1 MGKRPRTPHFITG
14 IGDGNVH
21 DGKSNN
27 NKDISRLRGNK
38 DGNNSNSNSNGNINS
53 NGNGNSNSNNEDLTR
68 DSNKD
73 NGYNSR
79 HNHGSHNSL
88 NDQRHIRIREEL
100 LHRMDGE
107 DGGTYPADSWIDAF
121 HDRKTAIPVMDLNLE
136 NIGNRNS
143 AMGIGID
150 VNGIVKPVDSTGPW
164 QVSAFTFLGA
174 VVVIAIVLHFVAET
188 SSGASNNHK
197 NKSIDKDSSS
207 NRHHTGTNSRPY
219 QYRRR
224 QRQRRMQK
232 LRKKKTD
239 EWSDDEEPIQDGI
252 GQLSTSN
259 SMFSSFT
266 GIGDGRTEGNTNSNS
281 NPFDGGYGSPDPDP
295 YEYDQDYNEYENE
308 YDNNNRSVY
317 HQSDY
322 YQEPNSYLSSQDISL
337 RRTGNNTKD
346 SYDYYA
352 TNSQTPAPAMGKSGA
367 GSNRVGVVPTYR
379 SPSASKYLME
389 PTTTSSAKLSS
400 LVFRPSTTATT
411 PQRGISPMNSYS
423 SAGSD
428 PRQRQ
433 QQQRPRQRQ
442 TNYSSNDSVSSPI
455 WEMEKNGN
463 RSSNSS
469 NSNVNVNGKNHG
481 RHNNNAVTATTPSWS
496 SNQTPSSGRLRMPS
510 TPETY
515 TVGSALSWQHDENDD
530 TNTFQD
536 DLAVPSS
543 LLQQPKLMTSPKDNS
558 VDEFDLGI
566 VANRPTELGA
576 ARLLYSGSRFSSF
589 ASIRDIDGEGSQ
601 HSPNKNVENEGLET
615 SDDRE
620 TASGTWSH
628 HSGSGYGEIENIG
641 DSPTRSQYS
650 HHSHHSRSSNNNNV
664 SPSASTYST
673 SAHSHLLQDM
683 HQKSLLL
690 TPGNCEATPRIGN
703 ARKTIAFGHGAA
715 SSLDAAALLP
725 FSGTSGTIPII
736 PFVPHLEEQ
745 AQYTDTGL
753 SPVLFTNDPPPRSVI
768 MDELRLVEMETGNS
782 THWNIDISESSNNED
797 QSSFAGDYDDDQLDR
812 SAFMESSDHGSASYD
827 GSDISIPSGDPRKN
841 IVHKRRNLTMATDAA
856 TSLQSSIDFDEL
868 QLQEVIGGGGF
879 GQVWK
884 AIWRGTPVA
893 VKVLTGSAQN
903 THVARAILEEFKAE
917 INLLKGMRH
926 PNICLYM
933 GACVTPPNRA
943 IITELAANGSAWDSL
958 RLPLMPPYTAADG
971 THRGSWPLSLYLPGQ
986 HGVPPGSHGSA
997 LSSHISAPI
1006 PPRGTWPWEL
1016 VKRVSCGAAR
1026 GMAYLHSGNPPVLHR
1041 DLKSANLL
1049 LDESY
1054 TTKVCDFGL
1063 SRLKAQT
1070 RSMTANCGT
1079 VQWMAPE
1086 VLANK
1091 VYDEKA
1097 DVYSFGIIVWELLSR
1112 ECPYEGM
1119 TAIQCALAVLNRDK
1133 RPEIPKW
1140 CPPGLHALI
1149 KSCIKKDPASR
1160 PTFTEVIVALD
1171 ALN

>member
-1 MGKRPRTPHFITG
+1 MDMGKRPRTPHFITG

-27 NKDISRLRGNK
+27 NDNNRDISRLRGNK
-38 DGNNSNSNSNGNINS
+38 DGNNSNNDNVTGDINKDS
-53 NGNGNSNSNNEDLTR
+53 GYNNRHDLRRHHSQNKQNHIRTR
-68 DSNKD
+68 D
-73 NGYNSR
+73 
-79 HNHGSHNSL
+79 
-88 NDQRHIRIREEL
+88 EL
-100 LHRMDGE
+100 LHRMEEKDG
-107 DGGTYPADSWIDAF
+107 DPADSWRDSF
-121 HDRKTAIPVMDLNLE
+121 HDRNTAIPVMDLDLD
-136 NIGNRNS
+136 NIGNINS
-143 AMGIGID
+143 AMGIGIG
-150 VNGIVKPVDSTGPW
+150 VGGIVKPVDSTGPW
-164 QVSAFTFLGA
+164 QVSAFAFLGA

-188 SSGASNNHK
+188 SSGASINNK
-197 NKSIDKDSSS
+197 NRSIDEDSSS
-207 NRHHTGTNSRPY
+207 KNRHHSGTNSRPY

-239 EWSDDEEPIQDGI
+239 EWSDDEEPVQNGI
-252 GQLSTSN
+252 GVLSMSN
-259 SMFSSFT
+259 SMFSAFAGT
-266 GIGDGRTEGNTNSNS
+266 GGGKTCNTNSNS
-281 NPFDGGYGSPDPDP
+281 NSFDGGYGSPNHPDP

-308 YDNNNRSVY
+308 YDNSNRSVY

-322 YQEPNSYLSSQDISL
+322 YQEPNSHLSSQDISL

-352 TNSQTPAPAMGKSGA
+352 TNSQTPAPVMGKSGA
-367 GSNRVGVVPTYR
+367 GSAVGVVPTYR

-389 PTTTSSAKLSS
+389 PMASSKTSS

-411 PQRGISPMNSYS
+411 PQRGISPVNSYS

-433 QQQRPRQRQ
+433 GRRQRQ
-442 TNYSSNDSVSSPI
+442 SNSINYSSNDSVSSPI
-455 WEMEKNGN
+455 REMEKNGN
-463 RSSNSS
+463 RSSNSN
-469 NSNVNVNGKNHG
+469 NSNNQGKN
-481 RHNNNAVTATTPSWS
+481 NNNVITATTPSWS

-515 TVGSALSWQHDENDD
+515 TVGSAISWQHDNND
-530 TNTFQD
+530 TNAFQD
-536 DLAVPSS
+536 DSAVAS
-543 LLQQPKLMTSPKDNS
+543 LLQEPTLMPLAKDNS
-558 VDEFDLGI
+558 LDEFDLEM

-576 ARLLYSGSRFSSF
+576 RLLDSGSRFSSF
-589 ASIRDIDGEGSQ
+589 ASIQDIEGEGSQ
-601 HSPNKNVENEGLET
+601 DSPNKNNIEENKVKGVEKEELEST
-615 SDDRE
+615 DDRE
-620 TASGTWSH
+620 TASGTWYH
-628 HSGSGYGEIENIG
+628 ASGGGYGEIENIG

-650 HHSHHSRSSNNNNV
+650 HHSRGSNNNNE
-664 SPSASTYST
+664 SPSVSMYSS
-673 SAHSHLLQDM
+673 SAHSHLLQGM

-690 TPGNCEATPRIGN
+690 TPGNCEETPIIGN
-703 ARKTIAFGHGAA
+703 ARKTIAISH
-715 SSLDAAALLP
+715 STDSDIDAAALLP
-725 FSGTSGTIPII
+725 FLGTSGTSPII
-736 PFVPHLEEQ
+736 PYVPHLEEVHD
-745 AQYTDTGL
+745 TDTGL
-753 SPVLFTNDPPPRSVI
+753 SPILFSTDQPPRSI
-768 MDELRLVEMETGNS
+768 NIYESRLVEMETGNS
-782 THWNIDISESSNNED
+782 THWNIKINESLNHKD
-797 QSSFAGDYDDDQLDR
+797 KSSSAGDYDDDHLGT
-812 SAFMESSDHGSASYD
+812 SAADMESSDHGTASYD
-827 GSDISIPSGDPRKN
+827 GSDISIPSGDPRKS
-841 IVHKRRNLTMATDAA
+841 IKGVEKEELESTYGRETAW
-856 TSLQSSIDFDEL
+856 SLQSSINFDEL
-868 QLQEVIGGGGF
+868 QLQEVVGGGGF

-884 AIWRGTPVA
+884 ATWRGTPVA
-893 VKVLTGSAQN
+893 VKFLTGA
-903 THVARAILEEFKAE
+903 TLEESKAE

-958 RLPLMPPYTAADG
+958 RLPLMPPYNAADG
-971 THRGSWPLSLYLPGQ
+971 THRSSWPLRLYLPGQ
-986 HGVPPGSHGSA
+986 HGIPPGSDGSS
-997 LSSHISAPI
+997 LCSHISAPI

-1026 GMAYLHSGNPPVLHR
+1026 GMEYLHSGNPPVLHR

-1054 TTKVCDFGL
+1054 TAKVCDFGL
-1063 SRLKAQT
+1063 SRLKAQA
-1070 RSMTANCGT
+1070 RSMTPNCGT

-1086 VLANK
+1086 VLADE

-1119 TAIQCALAVLNRDK
+1119 TAMQCALAVLNRDK

-1149 KSCIKKDPASR
+1149 KSCLKKDPASR

-1171 ALN
+1171 AIG

>member
-1 MGKRPRTPHFITG
+1 M
-14 IGDGNVH
+14 DGN
-21 DGKSNN
+21 DGGA
-27 NKDISRLRGNK
+27 DPAGFW
-38 DGNNSNSNSNGNINS
+38 
-53 NGNGNSNSNNEDLTR
+53 R
-68 DSNKD
+68 DS
-73 NGYNSR
+73 
-79 HNHGSHNSL
+79 L
-88 NDQRHIRIREEL
+88 
-100 LHRMDGE
+100 
-107 DGGTYPADSWIDAF
+107 
-121 HDRKTAIPVMDLNLE
+121 HDRKTAIPVMDLNLDS
-136 NIGNRNS
+136 IGNING
-143 AMGIGID
+143 AMGIGIG
-150 VNGIVKPVDSTGPW
+150 VGGIAKPVDSTGPW
-164 QVSAFTFLGA
+164 QVSAFAFLGA

-252 GQLSTSN
+252 GQQSMSS
-259 SMFSSFT
+259 SMFSSFAGT
-266 GIGDGRTEGNTNSNS
+266 GGGRTGNTNSNS
-281 NPFDGGYGSPDPDP
+281 NSFDGGYGSPDPDP

-352 TNSQTPAPAMGKSGA
+352 TNSLTPAPVVGKSGT
-367 GSNRVGVVPTYR
+367 GSNEVGVVPTYK

-389 PTTTSSAKLSS
+389 PTTTSSAKMSS

-423 SAGSD
+423 SVGSD
-428 PRQRQ
+428 PRQRKG
-433 QQQRPRQRQ
+433 RRQRQ

-455 WEMEKNGN
+455 WEMEKNVN
-463 RSSNSS
+463 CSSNSS
-469 NSNVNVNGKNHG
+469 NSNSNRNHHGK
-481 RHNNNAVTATTPSWS
+481 HNNNAVTATTPSWS

-515 TVGSALSWQHDENDD
+515 TVGSALSWQHDENND

-536 DLAVPSS
+536 NSAIASS
-543 LLQQPKLMTSPKDNS
+543 LLREPTLMTLPNDNS
-558 VDEFDLGI
+558 VDEFDLGM
-566 VANRPTELGA
+566 VANRPTELGV
-576 ARLLYSGSRFSSF
+576 ARLLDSGSRFSSF
-589 ASIRDIDGEGSQ
+589 ASIRNIDGEGSQ
-601 HSPNKNVENEGLET
+601 HSPNKNEEKEELET

-620 TASGTWSH
+620 TASGTWYRR
-628 HSGSGYGEIENIG
+628 SGSEYGESEKIG
-641 DSPTRSQYS
+641 NSPTRSQN
-650 HHSHHSRSSNNNNV
+650 SHHSRHSHSSNNNNV
-664 SPSASTYST
+664 SPSVSTYST
-673 SAHSHLLQDM
+673 SAHSHLLQDI

-690 TPGNCEATPRIGN
+690 TPGNCEATPLIGN
-703 ARKTIAFGHGAA
+703 ARKTIAFGHGAD
-715 SSLDAAALLP
+715 SSLDAAALFP
-725 FSGTSGTIPII
+725 FSGTSGTIPSI
-736 PFVPHLEEQ
+736 PFVPHLGEQ
-745 AQYTDTGL
+745 AHDNNTGL
-753 SPVLFTNDPPPRSVI
+753 SPVLISNDLPPRAVI

-812 SAFMESSDHGSASYD
+812 SAAYMESSDHSTASYD
-827 GSDISIPSGDPRKN
+827 GSDISIPSGDLRKS
-841 IVHKRRNLTMATDAA
+841 IAHVRGNLTMSSNAA
-856 TSLQSSIDFDEL
+856 ASLQSSIDFDQL
-868 QLQEVIGGGGF
+868 QLHEVIGGGGF
-879 GQVWK
+879 SQVWK
-884 AIWRGTPVA
+884 ATWIRTPVA
-893 VKVLTGSAQN
+893 VKILTGSAQN

-917 INLLKGMRH
+917 INLLKGMHH

-986 HGVPPGSHGSA
+986 HGVPPGSNGSA

-1006 PPRGTWPWEL
+1006 PPRGTWPWKL
-1016 VKRVSCGAAR
+1016 VKQVSCGAAK

-1049 LDESY
+1049 LDKSY
-1054 TTKVCDFGL
+1054 TTKICDFGL

-1160 PTFTEVIVALD
+1160 PTFIEVFD
-1171 ALN
+1171 ALNALG